1 MSDKPRTR
9 DSGMTL
15 PEVLISVVMTAILVA
30 ALSMSITVVLRQS
43 DNTTGRVNNAR
54 SEQNVSLFLPS
65 DLASADSVD
74 THADSLPCT
83 LPCPPE
89 ANLGGSNALMLT
101 WVSQTFDT
109 ATGNPVST
117 TTKVSYRYMQSGT
130 EWILVRVE
138 CTTVGTSPTTCGS
151 KTMLHN
157 LDGPPAGQDFIPG
170 TSTPIW
176 IIQVSQALDPA
187 STGAPGE
194 TIPVDP
200 TLKNKNGQRVV
211 VTINGGGDIAG
222 AGGGTNQ
229 ISLSAGG
236 TQRQLNLSTQDPS
249 GVPPFIAARS
259 RCGGNFALVVDVS
272 GSIGATN
279 MGSSISAT
287 PNWSTMRGS
296 VYKFIE
302 TFQGTPV
309 KLEIVKFSTSAT
321 TLGAGAGSQMYYD
334 MLDPTQVAALKA
346 LVGYPNTAGGLQ
358 SGGFTNWEDAFY
370 TVFDKPDGT
379 VQPILPKT
387 VIFFT
392 DGVPTYS
399 RIQTATPTP
408 AMDPLDTPL
417 PAQNSTYYQ
426 VGWNRANRLMRQYD
440 ADVQSLIG
448 MYVGSSTSTS
458 PWVDTQGYHLTNWQR
473 GYHTT
478 PERGNNVVWE
488 RGSHDDYQRG
498 NKVVWEQGS
507 HDDYQRGNNVVW
519 EKGYHVLYERNNN
532 VVFERS
538 TTGLLYEKK
547 TGNSWGSQSVTNY
560 FANNTTP
567 DSTDNWRVT
576 VNGTLG
582 PTWTSTS
589 PTITQANYD
598 ATNTTN
604 DSTDGF
610 RQRLNG
616 SLSASWTT
624 VTAAEYTASNTTADS
639 SDGWRATNVYST
651 PFDTW
656 ESTTQ
661 SIYGT
666 SNTTADAT
674 DGWRTR
680 QTATST
686 AWTSVTSAE
695 YTASNTTADA
705 TDGWQI
711 VQAYSSPYNNWTAT
725 TQTIYGT
732 NNTTA
737 DATDGWRTR
746 QTATSTAWTSV
757 TAAEYNASNTTAD
770 ATDGWQIAQAYSA
783 PYNNWTSTTS
793 TTYASNNTT
802 PAATD
807 GWRTRETAPSTTW
820 TTVTQAVYDA
830 SNTTTDSTDGWRI
843 GKYYTSPWSLWEATD
858 EITYNANNTTADAT
872 DGWQATKVYAEPF
885 TGYEAMTPVN
895 KLDKDILGRFIQ
907 PVGNPV
913 TPITDAGGNVTN
925 AETANLYS
933 VASYAELNS
942 GMQAIALAEC
952 GGTLTIQTR
961 LASTGASA
969 VDPFTY
975 QDSIDQKT
983 VTTTSQFRG
992 GTYDFQTTS
1001 TVNPTISLQNLS
1013 DLSHYTPVSWAC
1025 TAKGQPRSFTSAPI
1039 SGTPWSSIT
1048 VAVSANEAVSC
1059 IQTVQWTP

>member
-1 MSDKPRTR
+1 
-9 DSGMTL
+9 MTL
-15 PEVLISVVMTAILVA
+15 PEVMISVVLTCILIS
-30 ALSMSITVVLRQS
+30 ALSMSITVVLHQS

-54 SEQNVSLFLPS
+54 SEQSVSLFMPA

-74 THADSLPCT
+74 THPQSLPCT

-101 WVSQTFDT
+101 WVSQTFDNV
-109 ATGNPVST
+109 TGNPVT
-117 TTKVSYRYMQSGT
+117 TTTNVSYRYMQVGD
-130 EWILVRVE
+130 EWVLVRVE
-138 CTTVGTSPTTCGS
+138 CVTVGAGGATCQS

-157 LDGPPAGQDFIPG
+157 LDAPPAGSTFVPG
-170 TSTPIW
+170 TSTPTW
-176 IIQVSQALDPA
+176 VIQVSQALDPS

-200 TLKNKNGQRVV
+200 TLKNKNGQRVI

-236 TQRQLNLSTQDPS
+236 TERKLNLATSDPS

-279 MGSSISAT
+279 MGSNISGT
-287 PNWSTMRGS
+287 PNWATMRGS

-302 TFQGTPV
+302 AFQGTPV
-309 KLEIVKFSTSAT
+309 KLEIVKFSTSAS
-321 TLGAGAGSQMYYD
+321 TLGAAAGSQMYYD
-334 MLDPTQVAALKA
+334 MLDPAQVASLKA

-358 SGGFTNWEDAFY
+358 SGGNTNWEDAFY

-387 VIFFT
+387 IIFFT

-399 RIQTATPTP
+399 RLQTATPTP
-408 AMDPLDTPL
+408 AMDPLDAPL
-417 PAQNSTYYQ
+417 PAQNSIYYQ
-426 VGWNRANRLMRQYD
+426 VGWNRANRLMRMYD

-448 MYVGSSTSTS
+448 MLVGSLTSTS
-458 PWVDTQGYHLTNWQR
+458 PWVDTLGYHLANWQR
-473 GYHTT
+473 AFHTT

-498 NKVVWEQGS
+498 NNVVWEQGS
-507 HDDYQRGNNVVW
+507 HDDYQIGNNVVW

-538 TTGLLYEKK
+538 GTGLVYEKFSS
-547 TGNSWGSQSVTNY
+547 GSWSSQSATNY
-560 FANNTTP
+560 FASNTTP
-567 DSTDNWRVT
+567 DSSDNWRVRVT
-576 VNGTLG
+576 GALG
-582 PTWTSTS
+582 SWTSSS
-589 PTITQANYD
+589 PSMTQANYD
-598 ATNTTN
+598 KTNTTV

-610 RQRLNG
+610 RTRVNG
-616 SLSASWTT
+616 SLSGSWTT
-624 VTAAEYTASNTTADS
+624 VTAAQYAASNTTGDS

-661 SIYGT
+661 ATYDASNTVAAETDGWRTRQTAPSTSWTSVTSAAYTASNLTADSTDGWQTVQVYTAPYNNWTATTQTTYGT

-680 QTATST
+680 QTASST
-686 AWTSVTSAE
+686 T
-695 YTASNTTADA
+695 
-705 TDGWQI
+705 
-711 VQAYSSPYNNWTAT
+711 
-725 TQTIYGT
+725 
-732 NNTTA
+732 
-737 DATDGWRTR
+737 
-746 QTATSTAWTSV
+746 WTSV

-770 ATDGWQIAQAYSA
+770 NTDGWQMVQAYTA

-793 TTYASNNTT
+793 ATYASNNTT
-802 PAATD
+802 PASTD
-807 GWRTRETAPSTTW
+807 GWRTRETSPSTTW
-820 TTVTQAVYDA
+820 TAVTQAVYDA

-843 GKYYTSPWSLWEATD
+843 GKYYTSPWTLWEATD
-858 EITYNANNTTADAT
+858 EATYNANNTTADAT
-872 DGWQATKVYAEPF
+872 DGWKADKIYAEPF
-885 TGYEAMTPVN
+885 TAYEASAPVN
-895 KLDKDILGRFIQ
+895 KLDKDILGKFIQ

-913 TPITDAGGNVTN
+913 GPILDGSGNVTN
-925 AETANLYS
+925 AETANYYT

-942 GMQAIALAEC
+942 GMQAIALSEC

-1001 TVNPTISLQNLS
+1001 SVSPTITLQNLS
-1013 DLSHYTPVSWAC
+1013 DLNHYTPVSWSC
-1025 TAKGQPRSFTSAPI
+1025 SAKGQPRAFTTTPV

-1048 VAVSANEAVSC
+1048 VSVSANEAVSC
-1059 IQTVQWTP
+1059 TQTVQWTP

>member
-1 MSDKPRTR
+1 MSDKPRTH

-15 PEVLISVVMTAILVA
+15 PEVMISVLLTSILIA

-43 DNTTGRVNNAR
+43 ANTTGRVNNAR
-54 SEQNVSLFLPS
+54 SEQNVSLFMPS

-74 THADSLPCT
+74 THAESLPCT
-83 LPCPPE
+83 LPCPPA

-101 WVSQTFDT
+101 WVSQTFDSG
-109 ATGNPVST
+109 TGNPVST
-117 TTKVSYRYMQSGT
+117 TTKVSYRYMQSGN
-130 EWILVRVE
+130 EWVLVRVE
-138 CTTVGTSPTTCGS
+138 CVTIGTSPTTCQS

-157 LDGPPAGQDFIPG
+157 LDAPPAGQDFIPG
-170 TSTPIW
+170 TSTPVW
-176 IIQVSQALDPA
+176 VIQVSQALDPA

-211 VTINGGGDIAG
+211 VTINGGGNLAG

-279 MGSSISAT
+279 MGSNISST

-321 TLGAGAGSQMYYD
+321 TLGAAAGAQMYYD
-334 MLDPTQVAALKA
+334 MLDPTQVAAVKA
-346 LVGYPNTAGGLQ
+346 LVGYPNTSGGLQ
-358 SGGFTNWEDAFY
+358 SGGNTNWEDAFY

-379 VQPILPKT
+379 VQPVLPKT

-399 RIQTATPTP
+399 RIQTASPTP
-408 AMDPLDTPL
+408 AMDPFDTPL

-426 VGWNRANRLMRQYD
+426 VGWNRANRLMRKYD

-458 PWVDTQGYHLTNWQR
+458 PWVDTQGYHLANWQR

-498 NKVVWEQGS
+498 NNVVWEQGS
-507 HDDYQRGNNVVW
+507 HNDYQRGNNIVW

-538 TTGLLYEKK
+538 GTGLVYEKY
-547 TGNSWGSQSVTNY
+547 TGGAWSSQSATNY
-560 FANNTTP
+560 FASNTTP
-567 DSTDNWRVT
+567 DSTDNWRVRVT
-576 VNGTLG
+576 GALG
-582 PTWTSTS
+582 SWTSTS
-589 PTITQANYD
+589 PTMTQSNYD
-598 ATNTTN
+598 KTNTTV

-610 RQRLNG
+610 RTRVNG
-616 SLSASWTT
+616 SLSGSWTT
-624 VTAAEYTASNTTADS
+624 VTAAQYNASNTTADSTDGWQATNVYSAPFTSWESTTQATYAASNTTTDSSDGWQTRQTSPSTSWTSVTSAEYTASNTTSDAT
-639 SDGWRATNVYST
+639 DGWQLVQAYSAPYNNWT
-651 PFDTW
+651 A
-656 ESTTQ
+656 TTQ
-661 SIYGT
+661 AIYGT
-666 SNTTADAT
+666 NNTTTDAT

-686 AWTSVTSAE
+686 S
-695 YTASNTTADA
+695 
-705 TDGWQI
+705 
-711 VQAYSSPYNNWTAT
+711 
-725 TQTIYGT
+725 
-732 NNTTA
+732 
-737 DATDGWRTR
+737 
-746 QTATSTAWTSV
+746 WTSV
-757 TAAEYNASNTTAD
+757 TAAEYNASNTTTD
-770 ATDGWQIAQAYSA
+770 ATDGWQIAQAYSS
-783 PYNNWTSTTS
+783 PYNNWTATTS

-802 PAATD
+802 PASTD
-807 GWRTRETAPSTTW
+807 GWRTRETSPSTTW

-843 GKYYTSPWSLWEATD
+843 GKYYTSPYSLWEATD
-858 EITYNANNTTADAT
+858 EPTYNANNTTADSS

-885 TGYEAMTPVN
+885 TAYEALPSVA
-895 KLDKDILGRFIQ
+895 KLDKDILGKFIQ

-933 VASYAELNS
+933 VASYAELNN
-942 GMQAIALAEC
+942 GMQAIALSEC
-952 GGTLTIQTR
+952 GGTLTVQTR

-969 VDPFTY
+969 IDPFTY

-992 GTYDFQTTS
+992 GTWDFQTTS
-1001 TVNPTISLQNLS
+1001 SVNPTISLQNLS
-1013 DLSHYTPVSWAC
+1013 DLNHYTPVSWAC
-1025 TAKGQPRSFTSAPI
+1025 TAKGQPRTFTTTPV
-1039 SGTPWSSIT
+1039 SGTPWSNIKVS
-1048 VAVSANEAVSC
+1048 VAANEAVSC

>member
-1 MSDKPRTR
+1 
-9 DSGMTL
+9 MTL
-15 PEVLISVVMTAILVA
+15 PEVMISVVLTCILISS
-30 ALSMSITVVLRQS
+30 LSMAITVVLHQS

-54 SEQNVSLFLPS
+54 SEQSVSLFMPA

-74 THADSLPCT
+74 TKPGSLPCT

-89 ANLGGSNALMLT
+89 ANIGGSNALMLT
-101 WVSQTFDT
+101 WVSQTFDNVS
-109 ATGNPVST
+109 GNPVT
-117 TTKVSYRYMQSGT
+117 TTTNVSYRYMQVGD
-130 EWILVRVE
+130 EWVLVRVE
-138 CTTVGTSPTTCGS
+138 CVTIGSGAATCQS
-151 KTMLHN
+151 KTMLHG
-157 LDGPPAGQDFIPG
+157 LDAPPAGSTFVPG
-170 TSTPIW
+170 TSTPSW
-176 IIQVSQALDPA
+176 VIQVSQALDPA
-187 STGAPGE
+187 STGAPGD
-194 TIPVDP
+194 TTPVDP
-200 TLKNKNGQRVV
+200 TLTNKNAQRVI
-211 VTINGGGDIAG
+211 VTINGGGDVAG

-236 TQRQLNLSTQDPS
+236 TDRKLNLATSDPS

-279 MGSSISAT
+279 MGSNISAT

-302 TFQGTPV
+302 AFQGTPV
-309 KLEIVKFSTSAT
+309 KLEIVKFSTSAS
-321 TLGAGAGSQMYYD
+321 TLGAAAGSQMYYY
-334 MLDPTQVAALKA
+334 MLDPAQVASLKA

-358 SGGFTNWEDAFY
+358 SGGNTNWEDAFY
-370 TVFDKPDGT
+370 TVFDKPNGT

-387 VIFFT
+387 IIFFT

-399 RIQTATPTP
+399 RLQTATPTP
-408 AMDPLDTPL
+408 AMDPVDAPL

-426 VGWNRANRLMRQYD
+426 VGWNRANRLMRMYD

-448 MYVGSSTSTS
+448 MLVGSLTSTS
-458 PWVDTQGYHLTNWQR
+458 PWVDTVGYHLTNWQR

-488 RGSHDDYQRG
+488 RGSHDDYERG
-498 NKVVWEQGS
+498 NNVVWERGS

-547 TGNSWGSQSVTNY
+547 TGSSWSSQSATNY

-589 PTITQANYD
+589 PTMTQANFD

-624 VTAAEYTASNTTADS
+624 VTAAEYAASNTTSDS

-661 SIYGT
+661 ATYDANNTVAAETDGWRTRQTATSTSWTSVTAAAYNASNLTADSTDGWQDVQVYTAPYNNWTATTQSTYGT

-686 AWTSVTSAE
+686 S
-695 YTASNTTADA
+695 
-705 TDGWQI
+705 
-711 VQAYSSPYNNWTAT
+711 
-725 TQTIYGT
+725 
-732 NNTTA
+732 
-737 DATDGWRTR
+737 
-746 QTATSTAWTSV
+746 WTSV

-770 ATDGWQIAQAYSA
+770 ATDGWQIGQVYSS
-783 PYNNWTSTTS
+783 PYNNWTSTTQ
-793 TTYASNNTT
+793 TTYNSNNTT
-802 PAATD
+802 PASTD
-807 GWRTRETAPSTTW
+807 GWRTRETSPST
-820 TTVTQAVYDA
+820 
-830 SNTTTDSTDGWRI
+830 
-843 GKYYTSPWSLWEATD
+843 
-858 EITYNANNTTADAT
+858 
-872 DGWQATKVYAEPF
+872 
-885 TGYEAMTPVN
+885 
-895 KLDKDILGRFIQ
+895 
-907 PVGNPV
+907 
-913 TPITDAGGNVTN
+913 
-925 AETANLYS
+925 
-933 VASYAELNS
+933 
-942 GMQAIALAEC
+942 
-952 GGTLTIQTR
+952 
-961 LASTGASA
+961 
-969 VDPFTY
+969 
-975 QDSIDQKT
+975 
-983 VTTTSQFRG
+983 
-992 GTYDFQTTS
+992 
-1001 TVNPTISLQNLS
+1001 
-1013 DLSHYTPVSWAC
+1013 
-1025 TAKGQPRSFTSAPI
+1025 
-1039 SGTPWSSIT
+1039 
-1048 VAVSANEAVSC
+1048 
-1059 IQTVQWTP
+1059 